1 MLTVDLRKSMAV
13 IRSLPAAFLV
23 TLVIATSANAN
34 APASLPTPTPALAEP
49 APAAAT
55 RATAPVPAPPAVTA
69 RSWILM
75 DHFSGRVLA
84 QQRADERQEPA
95 SLTKLMTAYVVFA
108 ALTDGRLKLTD
119 MATISEHAWRA
130 EGSRTFVQVGTR
142 IPVDTLLKGMI
153 VQSGNDATIAL
164 AEQVGGTEPAF
175 AQMMNE
181 YARRLGLTSTHYV
194 NSDGLPSPEHY
205 TTGRDVATLANALIR
220 DFPQYY
226 PLFSVRE
233 FMWNN
238 IRQGNRNG
246 LLGKDPSVDGLKT
259 GHTDSAGYCLATS
272 ASRNGMRLVSVVLGA
287 PSIKA
292 REEASAAL
300 LGYGYTF
307 YETIRLKSAN
317 ETVLKPHIY
326 KAASEFAAI
335 GVPHDVYTTVARGQT
350 AAVKTKA
357 QLSRE
362 PLIAPLTAG
371 QNVGELT
378 VVDGSGE
385 VLERVPLVALSA
397 VPQGGLW
404 TRAWDSVS
412 LMFH

>member
-1 MLTVDLRKSMAV
+1 MRVALELRTFIAV
-13 IRSLPAAFLV
+13 IRSLRAA
-23 TLVIATSANAN
+23 S
-34 APASLPTPTPALAEP
+34 ALALI
-49 APAAAT
+49 ASIAY
-55 RATAPVPAPPAVTA
+55 ATAPTPGPAAPPLAAPATPAVAPLPAPPMVTA
-69 RSWILM
+69 RAWILM
-75 DHFSGRVLA
+75 DHFSGRILA
-84 QQRADERQEPA
+84 QERPDERAEPA
-95 SLTKLMTAYVVFA
+95 SLTKLMSAYVAFA
-108 ALTDGRLKLTD
+108 ALAEGRMKLTD
-119 MATISEHAWRA
+119 TATISEHAWRA
-130 EGSRTFVQVGTR
+130 EGSRTFLQVGTQV
-142 IPVDTLLKGMI
+142 PVDILLKGMI

-164 AEQVGGTEPAF
+164 AEHIGGTEAAF

-181 YARRLGLTSTHYV
+181 YARRLGLSATHYV

-205 TTGRDVATLANALIR
+205 TTPRDVATLSNALIR

-226 PLFSVRE
+226 PLFGLRE
-233 FMWNN
+233 FVWNN

-259 GHTDSAGYCLATS
+259 GHTDTAGYCLASS
-272 ASRNGMRLVSVVLGA
+272 ASRNGMRLVSVVMGA
-287 PSIKA
+287 PNVKA

-307 YETIRLKSAN
+307 YETIRLKSAH

-335 GVPHDVYTTVARGQT
+335 GVPYDVYATVARGQ
-350 AAVKTKA
+350 AANLKTRA
-357 QLSRE
+357 LLSRE

-378 VVDGSGE
+378 VADGSGA
-385 VLERVPLVALSA
+385 VIGRVPLVSLSA

>member
-1 MLTVDLRKSMAV
+1 M
-13 IRSLPAAFLV
+13 IRSLPTASALV
-23 TLVIATSANAN
+23 LLIASSAHA
-34 APASLPTPTPALAEP
+34 T
-49 APAAAT
+49 APAAAPPLPAGT
-55 RATAPVPAPPAVTA
+55 TPPVVTAPAAPVPAPPSVTA
-69 RSWILM
+69 RSWILL

-84 QQRADERQEPA
+84 QERAEERSEPA

-108 ALTDGRLKLTD
+108 ALSEGRLKLTD

-130 EGSRTFVQVGTR
+130 EGSRTFLQVGTQV
-142 IPVDTLLKGMI
+142 PVDILLKGMI

-164 AEQVGGTEPAF
+164 AEHVGGTEAGF

-181 YARRLGLTSTHYV
+181 YARRLGLGSTHYL

-205 TTGRDVATLANALIR
+205 TSARDVATLANALIR

-233 FMWNN
+233 FRWNN
-238 IRQGNRNG
+238 IRQSNRNG

-272 ASRNGMRLVSVVLGA
+272 AMRNGMRLVSVVMGA
-287 PSIKA
+287 PSVKA
-292 REEASAAL
+292 REEASSAL
-300 LGYGYTF
+300 LAYGYTF

-326 KAASEFAAI
+326 KAASEFAPV
-335 GVPHDVYTTVARGQT
+335 GVSHDVYATVARGQAGT
-350 AAVKTKA
+350 VKTRA
-357 QLSRE
+357 LLSRE

-371 QNVGELT
+371 ENVGELT
-378 VVDGSGE
+378 VADASGA
-385 VLERVPLVALSA
+385 VIERVPLIALSA

>member
-1 MLTVDLRKSMAV
+1 M
-13 IRSLPAAFLV
+13 IRSLPTAY
-23 TLVIATSANAN
+23 TLALLMASSAYAI
-34 APASLPTPTPALAEP
+34 APASAPPLPARTAPPAVT
-49 APAAAT
+49 APAA
-55 RATAPVPAPPAVTA
+55 APVPAPPSVSA
-69 RSWILM
+69 RSWILL

-84 QQRADERQEPA
+84 QERAEERSEPA

-108 ALTDGRLKLTD
+108 ALGEGRLKLTD
-119 MATISEHAWRA
+119 MVTISEHAWRA
-130 EGSRTFVQVGTR
+130 EGSRTFLQVGTQV
-142 IPVDTLLKGMI
+142 PVDILIKGMI

-164 AEQVGGTEPAF
+164 AEHVGGTEAGF

-181 YARRLGLTSTHYV
+181 YARRLGLGATHYV

-205 TTGRDVATLANALIR
+205 TSARDVATLANALIR

-226 PLFSVRE
+226 PLFSLRE
-233 FMWNN
+233 FRWNN

-272 ASRNGMRLVSVVLGA
+272 ALRNGMRLVSVVMGA
-287 PSIKA
+287 PSVKA
-292 REEASAAL
+292 REEASSTL
-300 LGYGYTF
+300 LAYGYTF

-326 KAASEFAAI
+326 KAASEFASV
-335 GVPHDVYTTVARGQT
+335 GVPRDVYATVARGQAGT
-350 AAVKTKA
+350 VKTRA
-357 QLSRE
+357 LLSRE

-378 VVDGSGE
+378 VADASGA
-385 VLERVPLVALSA
+385 VIERVPLIALSA